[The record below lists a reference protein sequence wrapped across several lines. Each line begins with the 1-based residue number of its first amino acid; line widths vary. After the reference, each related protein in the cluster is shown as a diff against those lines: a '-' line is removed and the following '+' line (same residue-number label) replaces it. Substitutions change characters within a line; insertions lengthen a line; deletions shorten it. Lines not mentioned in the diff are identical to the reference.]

1 MKKVFILSFFF
12 IAISVSLSAQ
22 IKKGSTLFGIDFGF
36 NGSNFK
42 QVYSGNEIKSS
53 STGFNT
59 SLLYGK
65 AVKENLFAGGGFS
78 YSLSK
83 YKQGNPQT
91 EQTIK
96 NYGASVWA
104 RKYFPVFGPFYAF
117 VNGSL
122 YASIGNNENPNSNP
136 GKTNSFGLGVSL
148 DPGISLQLKKSFYL
162 DASLTNLANIYYNH
176 TKGEQTD
183 ISGNSVTQTS
193 SSYGFSTSLGNNSN
207 PLQLGIRWIIP
218 GKG

>member
-42 QVYSGNEIKSS
+42 QVYAGNEIKSS

-136 GKTNSFGLGVSL
+136 GKTNSFGSGYRVYYSIDGDTIVLLLLGGDKNTQKRDIKKDVEFIHVSSL
-148 DPGISLQLKKSFYL
+148 IYLSIKVSVLLLYILISLL
-162 DASLTNLANIYYNH
+162 
-176 TKGEQTD
+176 
-183 ISGNSVTQTS
+183 
-193 SSYGFSTSLGNNSN
+193 
-207 PLQLGIRWIIP
+207 
-218 GKG
+218 